1 MTDDQRQ
8 EIKLLCYVNWMV
20 AKKFNSEGGV
30 RDLNSLKNV
39 VALPGGGSLTCFL
52 GERLS
57 NRKDLYAQLGWFM
70 YYIIDGEPFNSRNR
84 SVAFLMLVWAL
95 KFYRLELDFDALADF
110 ITSLDTMKQG
120 NSDISLWLSNNC
132 R

>member
-1 MTDDQRQ
+1 MTDDQKK

-20 AKKFNSEGGV
+20 TKKFDSEGRV

-39 VALPGGGSLTCFL
+39 VSLPGGGSLTCFL

-70 YYIIDGEPFNSRNR
+70 YYIIDGEPFNSKNR
-84 SVAFLMLVWAL
+84 SVALLMLIWAL
-95 KFYRLELDFDALADF
+95 KFYRLEFDVDALADF
-110 ITSLDTMKQG
+110 IASLDTMKQG
-120 NSDISLWLSNNC
+120 NSDISLWFSNNC

>member
-1 MTDDQRQ
+1 MTDDQRK

-20 AKKFNSEGGV
+20 AKKFDSERGV
-30 RDLNSLKNV
+30 RDLKSLKNV
-39 VALPGGGSLTCFL
+39 VALPGSGSLTCFL

-95 KFYRLELDFDALADF
+95 KFYRLELDVDTLADF